1 MEYKLKGLRDLLSYY
16 YDSLQYYGQLEPESR
31 QKVAEE
37 IKNVGLLRGIFYY
50 NDFFITVKKIPLCKK
65 PVSLHLM
72 SLKLLR

>member
-50 NDFFITVKKIPLCKK
+50 NDFYN
-65 PVSLHLM
+65 S
-72 SLKLLR
+72 